1 MRALG
6 PFVVKDCPETT
17 GPKMMAIDDQL
28 AGGARSLAFKNTVY
42 CQKKE
47 KKNSVYFVLL
57 TAAVTEQM
65 QPDLTQLV
73 PNTFRYYSLS
83 TQVSQ
88 IVVALRRVACSH
100 HPPCSRS

>member
-28 AGGARSLAFKNTVY
+28 VVHGRWLSRTLYTV
-42 CQKKE
+42 KKEKE

-73 PNTFRYYSLS
+73 PNTFRYHSLS